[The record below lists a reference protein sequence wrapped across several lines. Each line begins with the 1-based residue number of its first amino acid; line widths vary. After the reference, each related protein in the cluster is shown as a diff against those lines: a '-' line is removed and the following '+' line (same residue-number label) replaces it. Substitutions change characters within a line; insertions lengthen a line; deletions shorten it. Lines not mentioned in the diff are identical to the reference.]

1 MVRQQGAAARTLR
14 RMSQP
19 THKKLPGAGMPD
31 GRTADF
37 AGTAPKTTDS
47 VVPQPTPEN
56 TQPVENGGSAG
67 AASEVVVTTMPGS
80 GEPTPGNP
88 VPPATATSEL
98 SSTNYGTQ
106 NGTTAE
112 VLDENAT
119 ARADA
124 ATATAGSLADCAH
137 DLRTIRRVRVDIML
151 IGNGHR
157 ACNPEQVRM
166 ITDSMAQV
174 GLINP
179 ITVITS

>member
-1 MVRQQGAAARTLR
+1 MTRTKNRDLR
-14 RMSQP
+14 DNDKVKASP
-19 THKKLPGAGMPD
+19 
-31 GRTADF
+31 
-37 AGTAPKTTDS
+37 
-47 VVPQPTPEN
+47 
-56 TQPVENGGSAG
+56 
-67 AASEVVVTTMPGS
+67 ASEVVVTTMLDS
-80 GEPTPGNP
+80 GEPRPGNP
-88 VPPATATSEL
+88 APPAAATSEL
-98 SSTNYGTQ
+98 SSPSYRTQ
-106 NGTTAE
+106 NGTIAE
-112 VLDENAT
+112 MLDENAT

-124 ATATAGSLADCAH
+124 ATATAGPLADCAH